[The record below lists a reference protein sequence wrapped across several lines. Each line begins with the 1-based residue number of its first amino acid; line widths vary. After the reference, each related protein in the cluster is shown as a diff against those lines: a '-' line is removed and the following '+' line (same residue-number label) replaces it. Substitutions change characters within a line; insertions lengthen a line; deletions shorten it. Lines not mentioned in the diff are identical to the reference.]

1 MRVLCT
7 VGGDG
12 DDEDV
17 ANAGDDELDEE
28 TDGTRWMTEI
38 RTTEDSGAGSS
49 DFFCVDKLMSCGSG
63 RMLAGSLTMIAS
75 SLGGFGVGSLELEI
89 VGGVGGYSLRCACV
103 KMNLWDPLPYGISP
117 PKSDDLKRLGGSA
130 ASI

>member
-1 MRVLCT
+1 M
-7 VGGDG
+7 GGDG
-12 DDEDV
+12 DEEDV
-17 ANAGDDELDEE
+17 ANAGDDELDDE

-38 RTTEDSGAGSS
+38 RTTDASGVGSS
-49 DFFCVDKLMSCGSG
+49 LGSSNFFCVVKLMSCGSG
-63 RMLAGSLTMIAS
+63 RMLVGSLTMIAS
-75 SLGGFGVGSLELEI
+75 SLGFGDGSLELEM

-117 PKSDDLKRLGGSA
+117 PKSDDLKRRGGSA